1 MPKLVK
7 KPGSD
12 YWYAWVTV
20 DGCKRRVSTKAKN
33 FRTAQT
39 IAEGRERRAFAPDN
53 PSKTET
59 LEARVNAF
67 LISVARA
74 PDGTRHMYRV
84 KTGQLLRVFKPQTP
98 LSAVSA
104 REIDAYTTQ
113 RLSEGAA
120 DSTIYKELVAL
131 RGVLKLA
138 RRHGLYPYALDQ
150 VMPKWS
156 GKSTPKERWCTPE
169 EAWAIIRALPT
180 HRGAVVAYHI
190 AAGTNSGE
198 CFRAQPEDVSELL
211 VEGRKYPVVFIR
223 GTKRESRR
231 RTSPVMPWGE
241 PFLTFA
247 VNNASYSTKGRPMFE
262 KWSNMRRDLH
272 LVCDTLGIAG
282 VSSNDLRRT
291 YSQWMRQAGIAPHL
305 IAPAMGHGDSRMV
318 ERIYGKLPTD
328 KLISLLNPTQE
339 KIGEKVQSDS
349 GGDSLY

>member
-12 YWYAWVTV
+12 YWYAWITV
-20 DGCKRRVSTKAKN
+20 NGRKRRISTKSKN
-33 FRTAQT
+33 LRTAQT
-39 IAEGRERRAFAPDN
+39 IAESRERLAFAPDN
-53 PSKTET
+53 PTKTET

-67 LISVARA
+67 LIALARA

-98 LSAVSA
+98 LSAIGA

-156 GKSTPKERWCTPE
+156 GKSTPKQRWLTDD
-169 EAWAIIRALPT
+169 EAWSLIRALPPV
-180 HRGAVVAYHI
+180 RGAVVAYHV
-190 AAGTNSGE
+190 AVGTNAGE
-198 CFRAQPEDVSELL
+198 CFRAQPEDVSTSN
-211 VEGRKYPVVFIR
+211 GHPVVFVR
-223 GTKRESRR
+223 GTKTETRA
-231 RTSPVMPWGE
+231 RTAPVMPWGE

-247 VNNASYSTKGRPMFE
+247 VNNASYRTRGRPMFE
-262 KWSNMRRDLH
+262 RWSNMRRDLH
-272 LVCDTLGIAG
+272 LVCAGLKIPG

-291 YSQWMRQAGIAPHL
+291 YSQWMRQAGIDPHL
-305 IAPAMGHGDSRMV
+305 IAPAMGHADSRMV
-318 ERIYGKLPTD
+318 EVTYGKLPID
-328 KLISLLNPTQE
+328 KLISLLHPADE
-339 KIGEKVQSDS
+339 KKGEKVQSNNS
-349 GGDSLY
+349 GDSLY

>member
-20 DGCKRRVSTKAKN
+20 DGRKRRVSTKAKN
-33 FRTAQT
+33 LRTAQT
-39 IAEGRERRAFAPDN
+39 IAEGLERRAFTPDN
-53 PSKTET
+53 PAKTET

-67 LISVARA
+67 LISIARA
-74 PDGTRHMYRV
+74 PAGTRHMYRV
-84 KTGQLLRVFKPQTP
+84 KTGQLLRVLKPQVP
-98 LSAVSA
+98 LASVGA

-120 DSTIYKELVAL
+120 DSTIYKELCAL

-150 VMPKWS
+150 VMPRWS
-156 GKSTPKERWCTPE
+156 GKSKPKQRWCTPE
-169 EAWAIIRALPT
+169 EAWALIRELPPQ
-180 HRGAVVAYHI
+180 RGAVVAYHV
-190 AAGTNSGE
+190 AVGTNSGE
-198 CFRAQPEDVSELL
+198 CFRAQPEDVSTSN
-211 VEGRKYPVVFIR
+211 GHPVVFVR
-223 GTKRESRR
+223 GTKTETRA
-231 RTSPVMPWGE
+231 RTAPVMPWGE
-241 PFLTFA
+241 PFLEYA
-247 VNNASYSTKGRPMFE
+247 LAYGRHVKGRPMFE
-262 KWSNMRRDLH
+262 PWSNMRRDLH
-272 LVCDTLGIAG
+272 LVCEALKIPG

-305 IAPAMGHGDSRMV
+305 IAPAMGHADSRMV
-318 ERIYGKLPTD
+318 ERVYGKLPTD
-328 KLISLLNPTQE
+328 KLISLLHPAQE